1 MDLLGDVGGVQ
12 QALTLIGGF
21 ILSQITKRL
30 FLSRLIKELY
40 QTKFKREANVSQIP
54 VVDSTGKIVM
64 GPSHNKSFSTST
76 DPILPSRI
84 PQIKENKVGHKTD
97 S

>member
-30 FLSRLIKELY
+30 FFSQLIKELY
-40 QTKFKREANVSQIP
+40 QTKFKREVNVTQQRP
-54 VVDSTGKIVM
+54 EVDGNGTGK
-64 GPSHNKSFSTST
+64 
-76 DPILPSRI
+76 L
-84 PQIKENKVGHKTD
+84 
-97 S
+97 

>member
-30 FLSRLIKELY
+30 FLSQLIKELY
-40 QTKFKREANVSQIP
+40 QTKFRRDVTETQQRP
-54 VVDSTGKIVM
+54 VVDA
-64 GPSHNKSFSTST
+64 
-76 DPILPSRI
+76 
-84 PQIKENKVGHKTD
+84 
-97 S
+97 

>member
-30 FLSRLIKELY
+30 FLSQLIKELY
-40 QTKFKREANVSQIP
+40 QTKFKREANVSKIP

-64 GPSHNKSFSTST
+64 
-76 DPILPSRI
+76 
-84 PQIKENKVGHKTD
+84 
-97 S
+97 